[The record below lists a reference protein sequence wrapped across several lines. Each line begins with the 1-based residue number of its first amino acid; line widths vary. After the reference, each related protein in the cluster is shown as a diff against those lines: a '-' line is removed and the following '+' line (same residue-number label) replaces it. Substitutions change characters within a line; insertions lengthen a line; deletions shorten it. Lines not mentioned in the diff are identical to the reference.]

1 MDGTRAVLER
11 VGERR
16 ACACELL
23 PTFSCVRMSLL
34 LLFPGEYIWSRSRDP
49 AVPPALFNCCRCHRG
64 PHRVWAIQELIGAF
78 SFEEGACRR

>member
-1 MDGTRAVLER
+1 MDGTHAVLER

-34 LLFPGEYIWSRSRDP
+34 LMFLGEYIRSQSRDP
-49 AVPPALFNCCRCHRG
+49 AVPMAL
-64 PHRVWAIQELIGAF
+64 LIVVNVVEVLIVVGMI
-78 SFEEGACRR
+78 

>member
-1 MDGTRAVLER
+1 MDGMHAVLER

-34 LLFPGEYIWSRSRDP
+34 LMFPGEYIWSRSRNP
-49 AVPPALFNCCRCHRG
+49 AVLLALSIVVNAME
-64 PHRVWAIQELIGAF
+64 VLIVVGTI
-78 SFEEGACRR
+78 